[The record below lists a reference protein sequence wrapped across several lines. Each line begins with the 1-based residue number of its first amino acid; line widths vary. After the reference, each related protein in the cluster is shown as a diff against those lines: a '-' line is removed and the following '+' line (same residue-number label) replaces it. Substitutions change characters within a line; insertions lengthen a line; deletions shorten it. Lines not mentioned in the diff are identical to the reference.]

1 MSNCPSRGQTRTTS
15 LCWSRP
21 RFVWNFYRTMIIRA
35 ISRTLGNNCINATF
49 PTVHTKYTGLG
60 LKLQFHVETSRGQPA
75 QAINE
80 TRRKKYNFNVLP
92 GAQLIIKQW
101 RSIGSEGIDPLIL
114 NSTTICRWVFSFTL
128 RPLCSREE
136 SPSAQQVEGK
146 CAYMGLVKSY
156 QQYNVCNLYGF
167 SFVDIYY
174 YAYYHITY
182 FKGKVP

>member
-1 MSNCPSRGQTRTTS
+1 
-15 LCWSRP
+15 
-21 RFVWNFYRTMIIRA
+21 
-35 ISRTLGNNCINATF
+35 
-49 PTVHTKYTGLG
+49 
-60 LKLQFHVETSRGQPA
+60 
-75 QAINE
+75 
-80 TRRKKYNFNVLP
+80 
-92 GAQLIIKQW
+92 
-101 RSIGSEGIDPLIL
+101 
-114 NSTTICRWVFSFTL
+114 VFSFTL